1 MKHISK
7 ASSLYSLMR
16 KRQWSQHEPN
26 TITPGH
32 NDDQPESW
40 SEDKT
45 GQHPRSVGKTSE
57 YDWSQHPYEY
67 HWNSLGLR
75 GPEPN
80 KDAPIKML
88 VIGNSF
94 SLGTGVPLEK
104 SHMYLFAK
112 HFNIDYINLSDNY
125 VLTDSIAPAKEI
137 MDWYKPTFIY
147 LTDMRYIDTTS
158 TLIWLLQKDNTL
170 DRKTFQ
176 ESIYDVMTDGL
187 QHTVSLFEDMI
198 RLHAPQ
204 AKVVWDIC
212 IDAGK
217 RSKIADNFSDPKIH
231 NHLTFDVHKYSNESI
246 TLDLGRDNKHPG
258 IIGNQKFADRLI
270 NEFGQYVR

>member
-1 MKHISK
+1 
-7 ASSLYSLMR
+7 
-16 KRQWSQHEPN
+16 
-26 TITPGH
+26 
-32 NDDQPESW
+32 
-40 SEDKT
+40 
-45 GQHPRSVGKTSE
+45 
-57 YDWSQHPYEY
+57 
-67 HWNSLGLR
+67 
-75 GPEPN
+75 
-80 KDAPIKML
+80 
-88 VIGNSF
+88 
-94 SLGTGVPLEK
+94 
-104 SHMYLFAK
+104 
-112 HFNIDYINLSDNY
+112 
-125 VLTDSIAPAKEI
+125 
-137 MDWYKPTFIY
+137 
-147 LTDMRYIDTTS
+147 
-158 TLIWLLQKDNTL
+158 
-170 DRKTFQ
+170 
-176 ESIYDVMTDGL
+176 MTDGL